1 MRSGKRSGFNF
12 VFKISIKSTR
22 HQENDLAENGGVE
35 RKEISKRTPN
45 VIKHRDYKKAVF
57 DLSTWESPRVF
68 IKKGQWERQPA
79 V

>member
-57 DLSTWESPRVF
+57 DLST
-68 IKKGQWERQPA
+68 
-79 V
+79 